1 MWPTTASPALKSSP
15 HEALAPTD
23 RLEYA
28 LGSMDFGLF
37 MMPLHPPH
45 RALADGYQR
54 DVDQIVLADQ
64 LGFRE
69 AWVGEHL
76 TERWENAPA
85 PDLLLAQALALTK
98 RIKLGTGVT
107 LLALHNPVYL
117 AHRLAM
123 LDHMARG
130 RFQWGIGGGAIPT
143 DLSLF
148 GLDASDPAAV
158 RARSA
163 EVLDVVL
170 KLWASEGQFSYHGK
184 FFDIDTPVFDPV
196 KDRGYYMK
204 PYQRPHPPIAVAAS
218 TPDSSSMRMAGQR
231 GWIPMSS
238 SLLSRTYLSDHW
250 RLVETGAASGGL
262 KAERSQWRVAR
273 DVLVGP
279 TPAVARERARTVM
292 GRNYVRHQHPNRV
305 GTIQMTSTKLEA
317 SMPDEAV
324 TVDYLMVNV
333 WIVGDPSQCVEQI
346 HRLHEESGGFG
357 TLLSIT
363 TDSDD
368 AGWDHESLRLLM
380 EQVAP
385 RVAHLG

>member
-1 MWPTTASPALKSSP
+1 
-15 HEALAPTD
+15 
-23 RLEYA
+23 
-28 LGSMDFGLF
+28 

-54 DVDQIVLADQ
+54 DVEQIVLADR

-98 RIKLGTGVT
+98 DIRLGTGVT

-143 DLSLF
+143 DLALF
-148 GLDASDPAAV
+148 GLDPANPAAV

-170 KLWASEGQFSYHGK
+170 QLWASQGRFTYHGK

-204 PYQRPHPPIAVAAS
+204 PYQLPHPPIAVAAS
-218 TPDSSSMRMAGQR
+218 TPDSGSMRMAGQR
-231 GWIPMSS
+231 GFIPMSS
-238 SLLSRTYLSDHW
+238 SLLSRAYLKDHW
-250 RLVETGAASGGL
+250 RLVETGAASTGRT
-262 KAERSQWRVAR
+262 AERGDWRVAR

-279 TPAVARERARTVM
+279 TSAVARERARAVL
-292 GRNYVRHQHPNRV
+292 GGNYVRHQLPNRV
-305 GTIQMTSTKLEA
+305 GTIQMTSTKLDPA
-317 SMPDEAV
+317 MPDEAV
-324 TVDYLMVNV
+324 TVDYLMDNV
-333 WIVGDPSQCVEQI
+333 WIVGDPSECVDQI
-346 HRLHEESGGFG
+346 ERLHAESGGFG

-380 EQVAP
+380 ERVAP
-385 RVAHLG
+385 RVEHLG

>member
-1 MWPTTASPALKSSP
+1 
-15 HEALAPTD
+15 
-23 RLEYA
+23 
-28 LGSMDFGLF
+28 MDFGLF
-37 MMPLHPPH
+37 MMPLHPPD
-45 RALADGYQR
+45 RAFADAYDR
-54 DVDQIVLADQ
+54 DIAQIVLADR

-85 PDLLLAQALALTK
+85 PDLLIAQALALTK
-98 RIKLGTGVT
+98 HVRLGTGVT

-130 RFQWGIGGGAIPT
+130 RFQWGIGGGGIPT
-143 DLSLF
+143 DLSLL
-148 GLDASDPAAV
+148 GLDHTNPTAV

-170 KLWASEGQFSYHGK
+170 KLWASEGPFTYHGS
-184 FFDIDTPVFDPV
+184 FFDVDTPVFDPV

-204 PYQRPHPPIAVAAS
+204 PYQQPHPPIAVAAS
-218 TPDSSSMRMAGQR
+218 TPSSSSMRMAGER
-231 GWIPMSS
+231 GFIPMSS
-238 SLLSRTYLSDHW
+238 SLLSRPYLGGHW
-250 RLVETGAASGGL
+250 RLVEECAQSAGRPA
-262 KAERSQWRVAR
+262 KRNQWRIAR
-273 DVLVGP
+273 DILVAP
-279 TPAVARERARTVM
+279 TPTAARERGRAVL
-292 GRNYVRHQHPNRV
+292 GRNYVQHQRPNRL
-305 GTIQMTSTKLEA
+305 GTVQMASTKLEA

-324 TVDYLMVNV
+324 TVDYLMENV
-333 WIVGDPSQCVEQI
+333 WIVGDPSECVDKLQQ
-346 HRLHEESGGFG
+346 LHEESGGFG
-357 TLLSIT
+357 ALLVIT

-368 AGWDHESLRLLM
+368 AGWDHESLRLSM

>member
-1 MWPTTASPALKSSP
+1 M
-15 HEALAPTD
+15 
-23 RLEYA
+23 R
-28 LGSMDFGLF
+28 FGLF

-45 RALADGYQR
+45 RAFADGYRR

-64 LGFRE
+64 LGFDE
-69 AWVGEHL
+69 AWIGEHL

-85 PDLLLAQALALTK
+85 PDLLIAQALALT
-98 RIKLGTGVT
+98 RSIRLGTGVT

-148 GLDASDPAAV
+148 GLDPANPVAV

-170 KLWASEGQFSYHGK
+170 ALWASEGRFTYHGK
-184 FFDIDTPVFDPV
+184 FFDIEAPVFDPV
-196 KDRGYYMK
+196 RDRGHYMK
-204 PYQRPHPPIAVAAS
+204 PYQQPHPPIAVAAS
-218 TPDSSSMRMAGQR
+218 TPNSSSMRMAGER

-238 SLLSRTYLSDHW
+238 SLLSRPYLSGHW
-250 RLVETGAASGGL
+250 RLVEAGAASAGL
-262 KAERSQWRVAR
+262 QPKRGQWRVAR

-279 TPAVARERARTVM
+279 TPALARERARAVL
-292 GRNYVRHQHPNRV
+292 GRNYVQHQRPNRL
-305 GTIQMTSTKLEA
+305 GTIQMTSTKLDP

-324 TVDYLMVNV
+324 TVDYLMDHV
-333 WIVGDPSQCVEQI
+333 WIVGDPAECVDKLHQ
-346 HRLHEESGGFG
+346 LHEESGGFG
-357 TLLSIT
+357 TLLVIT

-368 AGWDHESLRLLM
+368 AGWDHESARLLM
-380 EQVAP
+380 ERVAP
-385 RVAHLG
+385 AVTHLG

>member
-1 MWPTTASPALKSSP
+1 MQ
-15 HEALAPTD
+15 
-23 RLEYA
+23 
-28 LGSMDFGLF
+28 FGLF

-45 RALADGYQR
+45 RTFAESYRR
-54 DVDQIVLADQ
+54 DIDQIVLADR

-69 AWVGEHL
+69 AWIGEHL

-85 PDLLLAQALALTK
+85 PDLLIAQALVLT
-98 RIKLGTGVT
+98 RTLKLGTGVT

-123 LDHMARG
+123 LDHLAQG

-143 DLSLF
+143 DLALL
-148 GLDASDPAAV
+148 GLDPTNPAAV
-158 RARSA
+158 RERSA
-163 EVLDVVL
+163 EVLEVVL
-170 KLWASEGQFSYHGK
+170 GLWASPGRFTHHGK
-184 FFDIDTPVFDPV
+184 FFDVDTPVFDPV

-218 TPDSSSMRMAGQR
+218 TPDSGSMRMAGAR
-231 GWIPMSS
+231 GFIPMSS
-238 SLLSRTYLSDHW
+238 SLLSRTYLRDHW
-250 RLVETGAASGGL
+250 GLVEAGAASAGRPADRG
-262 KAERSQWRVAR
+262 QWRIAR

-279 TPAVARERARTVM
+279 TPAVARERARAVL
-292 GRNYVRHQHPNRV
+292 GRNYERHQRPNRV
-305 GTIQMTSTKLEA
+305 GTIQMTSTKLEP
-317 SMPDEAV
+317 SLPDEAV
-324 TVDYLMVNV
+324 TVDYLMENV
-333 WIVGDPSQCVEQI
+333 WLVGDPAECADKI

-380 EQVAP
+380 EAVAP

>member
-1 MWPTTASPALKSSP
+1 M
-15 HEALAPTD
+15 
-23 RLEYA
+23 R
-28 LGSMDFGLF
+28 FGLF

-45 RALADGYQR
+45 RGLADGYER
-54 DVDQIVLADQ
+54 DVAQIVLADQ
-64 LGFRE
+64 LGFAE

-148 GLDASDPAAV
+148 GLDPTNPGAV

-170 KLWASEGQFSYHGK
+170 KLWASEGRFTYHGA

-204 PYQRPHPPIAVAAS
+204 PYQQPHPPIAVAAS
-218 TPDSSSMRMAGQR
+218 TPQSGSMRMAGER

-238 SLLSRTYLSDHW
+238 SLLSRTYLRDHW
-250 RLVETGAASGGL
+250 GMVEAGAAAAGR
-262 KAERSQWRVAR
+262 KAGRGDWRVAR
-273 DVLVGP
+273 DVLVAP
-279 TPAVARERARTVM
+279 TPAAARERARAVL
-292 GRNYVRHQHPNRV
+292 GRNYDRHQHPNRV
-305 GTIQMTSTKLEA
+305 GTVQMTSTKLDPA
-317 SMPDEAV
+317 MPDQAV
-324 TVDYLMVNV
+324 TADYLMDNV
-333 WIVGDPSQCVEQI
+333 WIVGDPSECVDQI
-346 HRLHEESGGFG
+346 QQLYEESGGFG

-380 EQVAP
+380 ERVAP
-385 RVAHLG
+385 RVAHLE

>member
-1 MWPTTASPALKSSP
+1 MQ
-15 HEALAPTD
+15 
-23 RLEYA
+23 
-28 LGSMDFGLF
+28 FGLF

-45 RALADGYQR
+45 RAFADGYDR
-54 DVDQIVLADQ
+54 DVAQLVLADR

-98 RIKLGTGVT
+98 TIKLGTGVT
-107 LLALHNPVYL
+107 LLALHDPVYL

-123 LDHMARG
+123 IDHMARG

-148 GLDASDPAAV
+148 GLDAADPAAV

-163 EVLDVVL
+163 EVLEVVL
-170 KLWASEGQFSYHGK
+170 KLWEAEGRVTHHGR
-184 FFDIDTPVFDPV
+184 FFDIETPEFDPV

-218 TPDSSSMRMAGQR
+218 TPKSDSMKLAGQR

-238 SLLSRTYLSDHW
+238 SLLSRTYLADHW
-250 RLVETGAASGGL
+250 KLVEGGAALAGRAADRG
-262 KAERSQWRVAR
+262 QWRIAR
-273 DVLVGP
+273 DVLVAP
-279 TPAVARERARTVM
+279 TRAEARERARVVL
-292 GRNYVRHQHPNRV
+292 GRNYVQHQRPNRV
-305 GTIQMTSTKLEA
+305 GTIQMTSTKLDP
-317 SMPDEAV
+317 SLPDEAV
-324 TVDYLMVNV
+324 TVDYLMDNL
-333 WIVGDPSQCVEQI
+333 WLVGDPAECAEKI
-346 HRLHEESGGFG
+346 HQLHEESGGFG

-363 TDSDD
+363 VDSDD

-380 EQVAP
+380 EDVAP
-385 RVAHLG
+385 RVSRLG

>member
-1 MWPTTASPALKSSP
+1 M
-15 HEALAPTD
+15 H
-23 RLEYA
+23 
-28 LGSMDFGLF
+28 FGLF

-98 RIKLGTGVT
+98 QIKLGTGVT

-148 GLDASDPAAV
+148 GLDASNPAAV

-163 EVLDVVL
+163 EVLEVVL
-170 KLWASEGQFSYHGK
+170 ELWAAEGSAITGSSS
-184 FFDIDTPVFDPV
+184 T
-196 KDRGYYMK
+196 
-204 PYQRPHPPIAVAAS
+204 S
-218 TPDSSSMRMAGQR
+218 TPPRS
-231 GWIPMSS
+231 IP
-238 SLLSRTYLSDHW
+238 SRT
-250 RLVETGAASGGL
+250 AA
-262 KAERSQWRVAR
+262 
-273 DVLVGP
+273 
-279 TPAVARERARTVM
+279 
-292 GRNYVRHQHPNRV
+292 
-305 GTIQMTSTKLEA
+305 
-317 SMPDEAV
+317 
-324 TVDYLMVNV
+324 
-333 WIVGDPSQCVEQI
+333 
-346 HRLHEESGGFG
+346 
-357 TLLSIT
+357 T
-363 TDSDD
+363 T
-368 AGWDHESLRLLM
+368 
-380 EQVAP
+380 
-385 RVAHLG
+385 

>member
-1 MWPTTASPALKSSP
+1 M
-15 HEALAPTD
+15 H
-23 RLEYA
+23 
-28 LGSMDFGLF
+28 FGLF
-37 MMPLHPPH
+37 MMPLHPPY
-45 RALADGYQR
+45 RAFADAYDR
-54 DVDQIVLADQ
+54 DIDQIVLADR

-85 PDLLLAQALALTK
+85 PDLLIAKALALTK
-98 RIKLGTGVT
+98 NVLLGTGVT

-130 RFQWGIGGGAIPT
+130 RFQWGIGGGGIPT
-143 DLSLF
+143 DLSLL
-148 GLDASDPAAV
+148 GVDHTDPTAV

-170 KLWASEGQFSYHGK
+170 KLWASEGQFTYHGS
-184 FFDIDTPVFDPV
+184 FFNIDTPVFDPV
-196 KDRGYYMK
+196 KARGYYMK

-218 TPDSSSMRMAGQR
+218 TPNSSSMRMAGER

-238 SLLSRTYLSDHW
+238 SLLSRPYLANHW
-250 RLVETGAASGGL
+250 RLVEEGAQ
-262 KAERSQWRVAR
+262 KAGRPAKRSQWRIAR
-273 DVLVGP
+273 DILVAP
-279 TPAVARERARTVM
+279 TPGVARERARAVL
-292 GRNYVRHQHPNRV
+292 GRNYVEHQHPNRV
-305 GTIQMTSTKLEA
+305 GTVQMASTKLES

-324 TVDYLMVNV
+324 TVDYLMDNL
-333 WIVGDPSQCVEQI
+333 WIVGDPAECVDKIQQ
-346 HRLHEESGGFG
+346 LYEESGGFG

-380 EQVAP
+380 EHVAP

>member
-1 MWPTTASPALKSSP
+1 M
-15 HEALAPTD
+15 
-23 RLEYA
+23 R
-28 LGSMDFGLF
+28 FGLF
-37 MMPLHPPH
+37 MMPLHPPY
-45 RALADGYQR
+45 RDFADCYQR
-54 DVDQIVLADQ
+54 DVAQIVLADQ
-64 LGFRE
+64 LGFSE

-98 RIKLGTGVT
+98 TVRLGTGVT

-130 RFQWGIGGGAIPT
+130 RFQWGIGGGGIPT

-148 GLDASDPAAV
+148 GLDPATV

-170 KLWASEGQFSYHGK
+170 KLWASEGRFTYRGK
-184 FFDIDTPVFDPV
+184 FFDIDTPVLDPV
-196 KDRGYYMK
+196 KGRGYYMK
-204 PYQRPHPPIAVAAS
+204 PLQQPHPPIAVAAS
-218 TPDSSSMRMAGQR
+218 TPDSSSMRMAGER

-238 SLLSRTYLSDHW
+238 SLLSRSYLAAHW
-250 RLVETGAASGGL
+250 RLVESGATGAGRQAH
-262 KAERSQWRVAR
+262 RSNWRIAR
-273 DVLVGP
+273 DVLVAP
-279 TPAVARERARTVM
+279 TSAMARERARAVL
-292 GRNYVRHQHPNRV
+292 GRNYVQHQHPNRI
-305 GTIQMTSTKLEA
+305 GTVQMASTKLDA

-324 TVDYLMVNV
+324 TVDYLMENV
-333 WIVGDPSQCVEQI
+333 WIVGDAAECADKIQQ
-346 HRLHEESGGFG
+346 LYEESGGFG
-357 TLLSIT
+357 GLLTIT

-380 EQVAP
+380 EEVAP
-385 RVAHLG
+385 RIAHLG

>member
-1 MWPTTASPALKSSP
+1 M
-15 HEALAPTD
+15 H
-23 RLEYA
+23 
-28 LGSMDFGLF
+28 FGLF

-45 RALADGYQR
+45 RPLAEGYQR
-54 DVDQIVLADQ
+54 DVDQIVLADR

-85 PDLLLAQALALTK
+85 PDLLIAQALALT
-98 RIKLGTGVT
+98 RQVKLGTGVT

-123 LDHMARG
+123 LDHMAQG

-148 GLDASDPAAV
+148 GLDAKDPAAV

-163 EVLDVVL
+163 EVLEVVL
-170 KLWASEGQFSYHGK
+170 ALWASEGPFTHHGK
-184 FFDIDTPVFDPV
+184 FFDIETPPFDPV

-204 PYQRPHPPIAVAAS
+204 PYQWPHPPIAVAAS

-238 SLLSRTYLSDHW
+238 SLLSRTYLSGHW
-250 RLVETGAASGGL
+250 GLVESGAAAAGL
-262 KAERSQWRVAR
+262 KADRRHWRIAR
-273 DVLVGP
+273 DVLVAP
-279 TPAVARERARTVM
+279 TPALARERARTVL
-292 GRNYVRHQHPNRV
+292 GRNYVQHQRPNRV
-305 GTIQMTSTKLEA
+305 GTIQIASTKLEA
-317 SMPDEAV
+317 SMPDDAV
-324 TVDYLMVNV
+324 TVDYLMENV
-333 WIVGDPSQCVEQI
+333 WIVGDPSEVADKIQQ
-346 HRLHEESGGFG
+346 LHDESGGFG
-357 TLLSIT
+357 TLLAIT

-380 EQVAP
+380 ERVAP

>member
-1 MWPTTASPALKSSP
+1 M
-15 HEALAPTD
+15 
-23 RLEYA
+23 R
-28 LGSMDFGLF
+28 FGLF

-54 DVDQIVLADQ
+54 DVEQIVLADR

-98 RIKLGTGVT
+98 DIRLGTGVT

-143 DLSLF
+143 DLALF
-148 GLDASDPAAV
+148 GLDPANPAAV

-170 KLWASEGQFSYHGK
+170 QLWASQGRFTYHGK

-204 PYQRPHPPIAVAAS
+204 PYQLPHPPIAVAAS
-218 TPDSSSMRMAGQR
+218 TPDSGSMRMAGQR
-231 GWIPMSS
+231 GFIPMSS
-238 SLLSRTYLSDHW
+238 SLLSRAYLKDHW
-250 RLVETGAASGGL
+250 RLVETGAASTGRT
-262 KAERSQWRVAR
+262 AERGDWRVAR

-279 TPAVARERARTVM
+279 TSAVARERARAVL
-292 GRNYVRHQHPNRV
+292 GGNYVRHQLPNRV
-305 GTIQMTSTKLEA
+305 GTIQMTSTKLDPA
-317 SMPDEAV
+317 MPDEAV
-324 TVDYLMVNV
+324 TVDYLMDNV
-333 WIVGDPSQCVEQI
+333 WIVGDPSECVDQI
-346 HRLHEESGGFG
+346 ERLHAESGGFG

-380 EQVAP
+380 ERVAP
-385 RVAHLG
+385 RVEHLG